1 MSNQRKQAIRGVRS
15 FMKEHGIVF
24 ENQRLRNEFIVNFL
38 KSMNSTYAKG
48 EYADNV
54 SHHRDFDNNAYHASS
69 MFDAFYKYCMQY
81 KEKNGLKRTPPKKKV
96 GEPKSNEGFKAD
108 WSNGCDVCGQKPI
121 VETTGMCAV
130 CTFGEAD
137 AQFELIELG
146 EL

>member
-15 FMKEHGIVF
+15 FMKEHEIVF

-81 KEKNGLKRTPPKKKV
+81 KEKKR
-96 GEPKSNEGFKAD
+96 FKAH
-108 WSNGCDVCGQKPI
+108 STQK
-121 VETTGMCAV
+121 ENR
-130 CTFGEAD
+130 
-137 AQFELIELG
+137 
-146 EL
+146 